1 MKRKYAALAIALS
14 ASMAISPAASVSA
27 ASHATGTAP
36 KLVSENG
43 VTDSVAPVAQFNI
56 DGTLTDIVNEGHYN
70 VLPNLKFH
78 DNVALKSYTLNE
90 HPNPT
95 NINGNQW
102 GDGNLQNIQKYLN
115 RGNGEDGK
123 NTLVVTDQ
131 AENKATYTFYLDQTD
146 PTFKIDITPGNNVM
160 SASKTVTLTASEAI
174 QSPGDGW
181 SPISRDRKVWQKTF
195 TENFKDKNF
204 QILDLAGNSSEEGYL
219 FEVKR
224 IESRAPEA
232 AEVSYSNDGA
242 WTNQDVTVTL
252 KTNIE
257 CETPEGWKRVDG
269 SKKEFTKVYKEN
281 ATEEVQLI
289 STAGVSAENP
299 VIITV
304 DKIDKNAP
312 TGTISYSPSNDK
324 MSTEKT
330 VTLTADEH
338 VTPIDAGWTEVK
350 GSDGKEWTKLYKKA
364 QKDTVTFTDRAGNT
378 SPLSY
383 EVKRIESEELSA
395 DVFYSNNGEATTQD
409 VTVTIKA
416 NLECNVPQGWEA
428 VPGSTKRNEFQKTFS
443 ENTVETVT
451 LTSLGGQ
458 IIDTEIRVTGI
469 DKEAPNVTVEVEKED
484 EMTFCKTVTLTGN
497 EPFKVVKG
505 EMNSLTFS
513 PQNDDDGD
521 GYATIWVAL
530 AVRNVVYEGYT
541 VEDKLGNSGLVAV
554 LVTKVDSVKPV
565 PTINYTVTEPT
576 TNDVPV
582 KMVWNTYPSKEV
594 EDKLLADGWEKT
606 HEIPA
611 TFVRVFKQN
620 EKLEYTKIKSH
631 TGIPGDDFVV
641 EVTNID
647 REGPQVSVDVENPDV
662 PTPTKIV
669 TLSGDEPFKITSDT
683 SDKLNFTAEN
693 DDDNDGYATIW
704 SASAGSAI
712 CESYDVEDKLG
723 NKSTVG
729 INVTNVDSTVPAPEL
744 RYVYTDPTFNDVPVE
759 MKWNVAPSQDVIERL
774 LADDWKKTYDNPATF
789 VKIFTENE
797 TVVYDSIKS
806 YTGVPGKPVTISVT
820 NIQKEVTV
828 NFYDEENNRQAGE
841 VTVTVPKD
849 KGKETVEA
857 ALVLDK
863 LPQDYVYAGTDTE
876 FAVRD
881 GYVYVPVKLTKETKE
896 ISINYWDNILHE
908 QACTGTMNVPY
919 YAETVNASDIPLP
932 EGYEF
937 IGNTETP
944 VTINDGWIWA
954 DVKKSDI
961 TVGVNYWDIE
971 NDTQVSEDT
980 ITVSGYDTAV
990 NTSKLQIPEG
1000 YELVSTGD
1008 IAINGGWLRV
1018 ELKPVEKPQE
1028 TKDAVVKIHFVDAF
1042 GNPIDGIEPIELTK
1056 NGVAGEYAHFQ
1067 YGTDWVLP
1075 EGYTFASYNDES
1087 IAKQD
1092 LTIKYGETLDTL
1104 EIGIVQAEKAV
1115 LKITLTDEFE
1125 TVIDEIELTKTGEK
1139 GKWASFIYG
1148 QDWSIPEG
1156 YEFATKNDE
1165 IIANQNVLIK
1175 YGEVLD
1181 TFTVAIVPVSNAQ

>member
-27 ASHATGTAP
+27 ASYATGTAP

-56 DGTLTDIVNEGHYN
+56 GGTLTDIVNEGHYN
-70 VLPNLKFH
+70 VLPSLKFH
-78 DNVALKSYTLNE
+78 DNVALGSYTLNE
-90 HPNPT
+90 HEAPT
-95 NINGNQW
+95 NIAGNQW

-115 RGNGEDGK
+115 IGDGEKGK
-123 NTLVVTDQ
+123 NTLDVSDQ
-131 AENKATYTFYLDQTD
+131 AGNTVSYTFYLDQTN
-146 PTFKIDITPGNNVM
+146 PTIKNLVITPGNNVM
-160 SASKTVTLTASEAI
+160 SASKTATLTASEAI

-181 SPISRDRKVWQKTF
+181 SPISRDKKVWQKTF
-195 TENFKDKNF
+195 TENYKDEHFK
-204 QILDLAGNSSEEGYL
+204 IVDLAGNSSEGDYF

-232 AEVSYSNDGA
+232 TEVSYSNDGA

-269 SKKEFTKVYKEN
+269 SKKEFAKVYKEN

-289 STAGVSAENP
+289 STAGVPAEKP
-299 VIITV
+299 VTVAV
-304 DKIDKNAP
+304 DKIDKDAP

-324 MSTEKT
+324 MSIEKT
-330 VTLTADEH
+330 VTLTADEP
-338 VTPIDAGWTEVK
+338 VTPIDDDWTEVE
-350 GSDGKEWTKLYKKA
+350 GSDGKEWTKLYTKA
-364 QKDTVTFTDRAGNT
+364 QKDTVAFTDRAGNT
-378 SPLSY
+378 STLSY
-383 EVKRIESEELSA
+383 EVKRIESEELIPNVS
-395 DVFYSNNGEATTQD
+395 YSNKGEATTQD
-409 VTVTIKA
+409 VTVTIKT
-416 NLECNVPQGWEA
+416 NLECNVPQGWET

-443 ENTVETVT
+443 ENTTETVT

-458 IIDTEIRVTGI
+458 TINTEI
-469 DKEAPNVTVEVEKED
+469 
-484 EMTFCKTVTLTGN
+484 
-497 EPFKVVKG
+497 
-505 EMNSLTFS
+505 
-513 PQNDDDGD
+513 Q
-521 GYATIWVAL
+521 
-530 AVRNVVYEGYT
+530 
-541 VEDKLGNSGLVAV
+541 
-554 LVTKVDSVKPV
+554 
-565 PTINYTVTEPT
+565 
-576 TNDVPV
+576 
-582 KMVWNTYPSKEV
+582 
-594 EDKLLADGWEKT
+594 
-606 HEIPA
+606 
-611 TFVRVFKQN
+611 
-620 EKLEYTKIKSH
+620 
-631 TGIPGDDFVV
+631 
-641 EVTNID
+641 
-647 REGPQVSVDVENPDV
+647 
-662 PTPTKIV
+662 
-669 TLSGDEPFKITSDT
+669 
-683 SDKLNFTAEN
+683 
-693 DDDNDGYATIW
+693 
-704 SASAGSAI
+704 
-712 CESYDVEDKLG
+712 
-723 NKSTVG
+723 
-729 INVTNVDSTVPAPEL
+729 
-744 RYVYTDPTFNDVPVE
+744 
-759 MKWNVAPSQDVIERL
+759 
-774 LADDWKKTYDNPATF
+774 
-789 VKIFTENE
+789 
-797 TVVYDSIKS
+797 
-806 YTGVPGKPVTISVT
+806 VT

-857 ALVLDK
+857 ALVVDK

-937 IGNTETP
+937 IGSTETP
-944 VTINDGWIWA
+944 ITINDGWIWA

-971 NDTQVSEDT
+971 NNTQVTEDT

-1008 IAINGGWLRV
+1008 ITINGGWLWV

-1075 EGYTFASYNDES
+1075 EGYTFASDNDES

-1092 LTIKYGETLDTL
+1092 LTVKYGESLDTL

-1139 GKWASFIYG
+1139 GDWASFIYG

-1156 YEFATKNDE
+1156 YEFATRNDE
-1165 IIANQNVLIK
+1165 IIANQKVLVK

>member
-1 MKRKYAALAIALS
+1 MKRKYATLAIALS
-14 ASMAISPAASVSA
+14 ASMIISPAASVSA
-27 ASHATGTAP
+27 ASYTTGPAP
-36 KLVSENG
+36 KLISENG
-43 VTDSVAPVAQFNI
+43 VTDTVAPVAQFNI
-56 DGTLTDIVNEGHYN
+56 DGTLTDIVNKGHYN

-78 DNVALKSYTLNE
+78 DNVALGSYTLNE
-90 HPNPT
+90 HESPT
-95 NINGNQW
+95 KIEGNRW

-115 RGNGEDGK
+115 IGNGKKGK
-123 NTLVVTDQ
+123 NTLVVSDE
-131 AENKATYTFYLDQTD
+131 AGNEVRYTFYLDQT
-146 PTFKIDITPGNNVM
+146 
-160 SASKTVTLTASEAI
+160 
-174 QSPGDGW
+174 
-181 SPISRDRKVWQKTF
+181 
-195 TENFKDKNF
+195 
-204 QILDLAGNSSEEGYL
+204 
-219 FEVKR
+219 
-224 IESRAPEA
+224 APK
-232 AEVSYSNDGA
+232 G
-242 WTNQDVTVTL
+242 
-252 KTNIE
+252 K
-257 CETPEGWKRVDG
+257 
-269 SKKEFTKVYKEN
+269 
-281 ATEEVQLI
+281 
-289 STAGVSAENP
+289 
-299 VIITV
+299 
-304 DKIDKNAP
+304 
-312 TGTISYSPSNDK
+312 ISYSPSNDK

-330 VTLTADEH
+330 VTLKANEP
-338 VTPIDAGWTEVK
+338 VKPIDDGWTEVD
-350 GSDGKEWTKLYKKA
+350 GSGGKEWTKLYTKA

-383 EVKRIESEELSA
+383 EVKRIESEKLSA
-395 DVFYSNNGEATTQD
+395 DVSYSNNSEATTQD
-409 VTVTIKA
+409 VIVTITT
-416 NLECNVPQGWEA
+416 NLECSVPQGWET

-443 ENTVETVT
+443 ENTTETVT

-458 IIDTEIRVTGI
+458 KINKEI
-469 DKEAPNVTVEVEKED
+469 
-484 EMTFCKTVTLTGN
+484 
-497 EPFKVVKG
+497 
-505 EMNSLTFS
+505 
-513 PQNDDDGD
+513 Q
-521 GYATIWVAL
+521 
-530 AVRNVVYEGYT
+530 
-541 VEDKLGNSGLVAV
+541 
-554 LVTKVDSVKPV
+554 
-565 PTINYTVTEPT
+565 
-576 TNDVPV
+576 
-582 KMVWNTYPSKEV
+582 
-594 EDKLLADGWEKT
+594 
-606 HEIPA
+606 
-611 TFVRVFKQN
+611 
-620 EKLEYTKIKSH
+620 
-631 TGIPGDDFVV
+631 
-641 EVTNID
+641 
-647 REGPQVSVDVENPDV
+647 
-662 PTPTKIV
+662 
-669 TLSGDEPFKITSDT
+669 
-683 SDKLNFTAEN
+683 
-693 DDDNDGYATIW
+693 
-704 SASAGSAI
+704 
-712 CESYDVEDKLG
+712 
-723 NKSTVG
+723 
-729 INVTNVDSTVPAPEL
+729 
-744 RYVYTDPTFNDVPVE
+744 
-759 MKWNVAPSQDVIERL
+759 
-774 LADDWKKTYDNPATF
+774 
-789 VKIFTENE
+789 
-797 TVVYDSIKS
+797 
-806 YTGVPGKPVTISVT
+806 VT

-1008 IAINGGWLRV
+1008 IAINGGWLWV

-1139 GKWASFIYG
+1139 GDWASFVYG

-1165 IIANQNVLIK
+1165 IIANQNVLVK